1 MNSGG
6 VTGGEEKKEE
16 ALSSSLIPSTLREMK
31 VEEREM
37 KELRERYKRGEARA
51 IAREEKQRRQ
61 VALARVMKRRQQKS
75 GDAEGRSDNA
85 ADMSMNHFERMVP
98 RSELK
103 KTGVNTVQVNV
114 GLYCNQACTHCH
126 VESSPLRKAEVMSD
140 DVADRVLDVI
150 STTLRE
156 RSDNGAGFT
165 LDITGGAPE
174 LCPAFRR
181 LVEGARSRGVR
192 NIIDR
197 CNLTVLVESGQE
209 DLVAFLAQNQ
219 VRIVASMPCYS
230 AENVDSQR
238 GYGVF
243 ERSIDGLKRLND
255 AGYGIQGSGLIL
267 DLIYNPGGAFLPPSQ
282 EKLEKAYKEEL
293 RSNFGIEFNSLI
305 TLANLPIKRFLDLLV
320 RRGEL
325 DSYMNLLV
333 DNFNSQTVSRLMCR
347 DTVSIDWHGSVFD
360 CDFNQALTMNLV
372 ARDGSTDEGKARDIF
387 GITSFHELIGG
398 DIRVDS
404 HCFGCTAGAGSS

>member
-1 MNSGG
+1 M
-6 VTGGEEKKEE
+6 
-16 ALSSSLIPSTLREMK
+16 
-31 VEEREM
+31 ERRM
-37 KELRERYKRGEARA
+37 
-51 IAREEKQRRQ
+51 Q
-61 VALARVMKRRQQKS
+61 S
-75 GDAEGRSDNA
+75 GDAGNRDGNA
-85 ADMSMNHFERMVP
+85 AAVNHFQRMVP

-103 KTGVNTVQVNV
+103 KTGINTVQVNV

-140 DVADRVLDVI
+140 DVAERVLDVI
-150 STTLRE
+150 SATLRE
-156 RSDNGAGFT
+156 RPDNGAGFT

-174 LCPAFRR
+174 LCPAFKS

-197 CNLTVLVESGQE
+197 CNLTILVESGQE
-209 DLVAFLAQNQ
+209 DLVTFLARNH
-219 VRIVASMPCYS
+219 VRVVASMPCYS
-230 AENVDSQR
+230 PDNVDSQR

-243 ERSIDGLKRLND
+243 ERSIDALKMLND
-255 AGYGIQGSGLIL
+255 AGYGIQGSGLVL

-282 EKLEKAYKEEL
+282 QKLEKAYKEEL
-293 RSNFGIEFNSLI
+293 RGNFGIEFNSLI

-347 DTVSIDWHGSVFD
+347 DTVSIDWQGSVFD
-360 CDFNQALTMNLV
+360 CDFNQALAMGI
-372 ARDGSTDEGKARDIF
+372 AGQDEGTTRTVF
-387 GITSFHELIGG
+387 GIESFHELIGG